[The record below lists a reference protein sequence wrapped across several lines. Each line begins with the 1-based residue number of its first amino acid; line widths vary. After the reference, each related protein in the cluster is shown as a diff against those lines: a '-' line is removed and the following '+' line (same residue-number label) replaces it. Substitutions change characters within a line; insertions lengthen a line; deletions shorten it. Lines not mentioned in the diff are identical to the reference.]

1 MRPTLSPPWKVPPRV
16 EEGKVSLFDKTIQ
29 RSRHYHERKR
39 QFGKLNQ
46 RLCDI
51 EFRADYEQEKALG
64 MMNATLQKLDE
75 LEAQVAE
82 AENRLAQLEARRG

>member
-1 MRPTLSPPWKVPPRV
+1 MRPTLSPPWKVLPRV

-29 RSRHYHERKR
+29 RSRHYYARKR

-51 EFRADYEQEKALG
+51 EFHADYEQEKVFS

-82 AENRLAQLEARRG
+82 AESRLAQLEVRCG